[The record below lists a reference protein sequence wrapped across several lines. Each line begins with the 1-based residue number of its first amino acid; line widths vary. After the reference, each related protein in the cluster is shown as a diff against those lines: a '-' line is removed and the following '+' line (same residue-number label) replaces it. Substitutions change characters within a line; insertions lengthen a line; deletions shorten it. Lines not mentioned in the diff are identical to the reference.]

1 MMSSLLHKKTT
12 KMAIGVA
19 SFRLLRY
26 LQFPHDAAKLISL
39 ASFGYFAN
47 RNDIEFVTPLLL
59 TPAMLGLLSHL
70 KSHHIKTLYALST
83 GYITVELLYH
93 PNAIPRNIRI
103 FFEKN
108 SGLKMEQW
116 TRLRNDCAVHG
127 WITKECSDSVPVA
140 EAVYPALKKT
150 AMSVA
155 VLQILTMI
163 MRAFVTRRVRLD
175 PKQNVAEWARTV
187 MFCYSIIMMVGGL
200 GMSQYNKLMP
210 RLVGSYDI
218 KEYRPSKVFQTIM
231 FASFAYIGIHF
242 QNESKH
248 RLLTSYLFVQAVITR
263 LN

>member
-1 MMSSLLHKKTT
+1 MMSSLLRKKTT

-59 TPAMLGLLSHL
+59 TPAMLDLL
-70 KSHHIKTLYALST
+70 SHHIKTLYALST

-116 TRLRNDCAVHG
+116 TRLRNDCAVYG
-127 WITKECSDSVPVA
+127 
-140 EAVYPALKKT
+140 
-150 AMSVA
+150 
-155 VLQILTMI
+155 
-163 MRAFVTRRVRLD
+163 
-175 PKQNVAEWARTV
+175 
-187 MFCYSIIMMVGGL
+187 
-200 GMSQYNKLMP
+200 
-210 RLVGSYDI
+210 
-218 KEYRPSKVFQTIM
+218 
-231 FASFAYIGIHF
+231 
-242 QNESKH
+242 
-248 RLLTSYLFVQAVITR
+248 
-263 LN
+263 